1 MDTNLLR
8 DRIVRVHAYV
18 YTANDPAGRE
28 QKGGEI
34 DRHIG
39 DASQLA
45 TRCRFCLR
53 IVRFEYTLRT
63 VGPSSVHI
71 FSLLSVEISSSV
83 LTNQNSRCNPR
94 FETTGSQVQTTIIFF
109 QLSLYHCSTRHSMPS
124 TTTFELKTFLSYT

>member
-39 DASQLA
+39 DACQLA
-45 TRCRFCLR
+45 TRCRFCLC

-71 FSLLSVEISSSV
+71 FSLYSQLKSHQSSQIKI
-83 LTNQNSRCNPR
+83 LGATP
-94 FETTGSQVQTTIIFF
+94 GSK
-109 QLSLYHCSTRHSMPS
+109 QLDHKYKL
-124 TTTFELKTFLSYT
+124 L